1 MGAFEGD
8 RAMDGLI
15 GKKLGMTQLFDE
27 NGRVIPVTVLEMG
40 PCLVVQRKRAET
52 DGYDAVQVG
61 FGKKKLKNVTK
72 PIKGHLSR
80 VNADGGFETLREIR
94 VPAGEEV
101 NEGEMLTVEIFEV
114 GQYVDVTG
122 NSKGKGFAGVMKR
135 HGFHG
140 TPAAHGTH
148 EYFRHGGSIGS
159 SAYPAKVFKGM
170 KMPGQLGNARVTVQN
185 LVVVDIKKERNLLMV
200 KGAVPGPNG
209 GIVMVKRAVKKKKA
223 TQKDGK

>member
-1 MGAFEGD
+1 
-8 RAMDGLI
+8 
-15 GKKLGMTQLFDE
+15 MTQLFDE

-40 PCLVVQRKRAET
+40 PCKVVQRKRSEKE
-52 DGYDAVQVG
+52 GYDAVQVG
-61 FGKKKLKNVTK
+61 FGKRKMKNVTK
-72 PIKGHLSR
+72 PIQGHLAR
-80 VNADGGFETLREIR
+80 VNAEEGFETLKEIR
-94 VPAGEEV
+94 VP
-101 NEGEMLTVEIFEV
+101 EGEDLKEGDVLTVEMFEV
-114 GQYVDVTG
+114 GEYVDVTG
-122 NSKGKGFAGVMKR
+122 KSKGKGFAGVMKR

-185 LVVVDIKKERNLLMV
+185 LIVVDIRKDRNLMMV

-209 GIVMVKRAVKKKKA
+209 GIVMVKRAVKKQKA
-223 TQKDGK
+223 TQKDEK